1 MDEVLDVLDLVETVD
16 DVNDIVNIAYR
27 EPRRSRPR
35 LDPFTLPD
43 REFKGRYRFSK
54 DGVRRLTDLLR
65 PGLIHKDEKGCPFT
79 PEQIVCC
86 GLNILGSAHFQQTEG
101 VCIGSAKS
109 TAQHLMYWLVL
120 SVILMITLS

>member
-43 REFKGRYRFSK
+43 REFKG
-54 DGVRRLTDLLR
+54 
-65 PGLIHKDEKGCPFT
+65 
-79 PEQIVCC
+79 
-86 GLNILGSAHFQQTEG
+86 
-101 VCIGSAKS
+101 
-109 TAQHLMYWLVL
+109 
-120 SVILMITLS
+120 